1 MADVEIAIGNQSI
14 RFHESRQAES
24 RHAEKGARPRVS
36 TAVLFAVVCML
47 SRLVC
52 GKNKLGVRNR
62 ILS

>member
-36 TAVLFAVVCML
+36 LTSA
-47 SRLVC
+47 
-52 GKNKLGVRNR
+52 GVHAAHNQFFQTRR
-62 ILS
+62 EKPRK